1 MNGWSSSGMAAERK
15 VWLQAHSAFSMRESL
30 TLNLNVN
37 SHFMGYDG
45 SLKVP
50 KEERFG
56 IAEAGWFTSW
66 MPFLSQNP
74 QLQKLKGLQV

>member
-1 MNGWSSSGMAAERK
+1 
-15 VWLQAHSAFSMRESL
+15 
-30 TLNLNVN
+30 
-37 SHFMGYDG
+37 MGYDG